1 MPAPCRLGECLLPL
15 LIALDIGGT
24 FTDLV
29 AFDLAAGTI
38 HHAKSSTTPYDLSVG
53 IRETLRKSG
62 LPIDAA
68 ETFIHGS
75 TVAINTAIERTGA
88 RTALLVTEGTRDV
101 YSIGRGNRPEA
112 YNLFFKRPAPY
123 VPRQRTREIAERLSA
138 AGDVVTVLARDQ
150 ARDIATALNAEDIE
164 AVAVCFLHSWANPE
178 HEIAVGNILADEAP
192 GMYRSLSHEIL
203 REYREYERTS
213 TTVLNAYVGPR
224 VNRYL
229 EDLERLLESF
239 RFTGRLL
246 IMQSN
251 GGTMSPATAKRVPV
265 ATMESGPVGGI
276 IAAAE
281 VGTDLSFS
289 NVIAFDMG
297 GTTAKVSLVQN
308 GEPDIAQGYF
318 IGGAA
323 SGHPVM
329 LPVVDIIEVGAGG
342 GSIAWIDAVG
352 ALKVGPRSAGGHP
365 GPVCYGQG
373 GTEPTVTDA
382 NVVLGR
388 VVASRFLGGEMPLDI
403 EAARESIRVKI
414 AEPLGMTVNEAAL
427 GIVKIA
433 IAEMSLAVRGVS
445 VARGFDPRDFA
456 MLAFGGAGPLH
467 AAEIARELHI
477 PTLIIPRVPGHFS
490 ALGMLLADLRHDYVR
505 TYYKSLVSSDFAEIA
520 RVFEEMIA
528 GGRQLL
534 IDEGTIPEAI
544 HVQRFL
550 DLRYI
555 GQEFPIQTPVGSEVV
570 AAADLASM
578 RASFDELHDR
588 RYGHQA
594 VDEPIEIVNLRVT
607 VTGRRERSHFA
618 SIAPAGS
625 DALIARSEVVLD
637 DANAPVECSIYDR
650 ERLGAGATVSGPAII
665 WEYASTTVLFAGDE
679 LAVAESGELL
689 IRIGGQTT

>member
-1 MPAPCRLGECLLPL
+1 LPL

-403 EAARESIRVKI
+403 EAARESIRLKI

>member
-1 MPAPCRLGECLLPL
+1 VPAPCRLGECLLPL

-403 EAARESIRVKI
+403 EAARESIRLKI

>member
-1 MPAPCRLGECLLPL
+1 LPL

-62 LPIDAA
+62 LPIDTA

-112 YNLFFKRPAPY
+112 YNLFFKRPTPY
-123 VPRQRTREIAERLSA
+123 VPRQRTLEIAERLSA
-138 AGDVVTVLARDQ
+138 AGEVVTVLARDQ
-150 ARDIATALNAEDIE
+150 ARNIATALNAEDIE
-164 AVAVCFLHSWANPE
+164 SVAVCFLHSWANPE
-178 HEIAVGNILADEAP
+178 HEIAVGDILADAAP
-192 GMYRSLSHEIL
+192 DMYRSLSHEIL

-229 EDLERLLESF
+229 EDLEKLLESF
-239 RFTGRLL
+239 LFSGRLL

-414 AEPLGMTVNEAAL
+414 AEPLGMTVNEAAV

-477 PTLIIPRVPGHFS
+477 PKLIVPRVPGHFS
-490 ALGMLLADLRHDYVR
+490 ALGMLMANLRHDYVR
-505 TYYKSLVSSDFAEIA
+505 TYYKPLAASDFSEIG
-520 RVFEEMIA
+520 RVFDEMIA
-528 GGRQLL
+528 EGRQLL

-555 GQEFPIQTPVGSEVV
+555 GQEFPIQTPVSAEALEAADV
-570 AAADLASM
+570 AAM

-594 VDEPIEIVNLRVT
+594 VDEPIEIVNLRLT
-607 VTGRRERSHFA
+607 VTGKRERSHFA
-618 SIAPAGS
+618 RIASNGG
-625 DALIARSEVVLD
+625 DALIARSEVVLN
-637 DANAPVECSIYDR
+637 DANAPVECAIYDR
-650 ERLGAGATVSGPAII
+650 EKLVAGAKVSGPAII
-665 WEYASTTVLFAGDE
+665 WEYASTTVLFEGDE
-679 LAVAESGELL
+679 LTVAGSGELL
-689 IRIGGQTT
+689 IDIGGQTA

>member
-1 MPAPCRLGECLLPL
+1 MPL

-38 HHAKSSTTPYDLSVG
+38 HHAKSSTTPSDLSIG
-53 IRETLRKSG
+53 IRETLRKSA

-112 YNLFFKRPAPY
+112 YNLFFKRPEPY

-150 ARDIATALNAEDIE
+150 ARDIATSLNAEDIE
-164 AVAVCFLHSWANPE
+164 SVAVCFLHSWANPQ
-178 HEIAVGNILADEAP
+178 HEIAVGEILAGAAP
-192 GMYRSLSHEIL
+192 KVYRSLSHEIL

-239 RFTGRLL
+239 HFTGRLL

-281 VGTDLSFS
+281 VGTGLKYP

-308 GEPDIAQGYF
+308 GKPDIAQGYF

-352 ALKVGPRSAGGHP
+352 ALKVGPRSAGGQP

-388 VVASRFLGGEMPLDI
+388 VIASRFLGGEMPLDAQ
-403 EAARESIRVKI
+403 AAREAIRVKI
-414 AEPLGMTVNEAAL
+414 AEPLGLTINEAAL

-445 VARGFDPRDFA
+445 VARGYDPRDFA

-477 PTLIIPRVPGHFS
+477 PTLIVPRVPGHFS
-490 ALGMLLADLRHDYVR
+490 ALGMLMADLRHDYVR
-505 TYYKSLVSSDFAEIA
+505 TYYKPLAASDFAEIG
-520 RVFEEMIA
+520 RIFDEMIA
-528 GGRQLL
+528 DGRRLL
-534 IDEGTIPEAI
+534 IEEGTIPEAV

-555 GQEFPIQTPVGSEVV
+555 GQEFPIQTPAAGEVI
-570 AAADLASM
+570 AAADVDGM

-594 VDEPIEIVNLRVT
+594 VDEPIEIVNLRLT

-618 SIAPAGS
+618 RVAAGGSSAPIAQS
-625 DALIARSEVVLD
+625 DVVLD
-637 DANAPVECSIYDR
+637 DANVPVACPVFDR
-650 ERLGAGATVSGPAII
+650 ERLAAGARVSGPGVI
-665 WEYASTTVLFAGDE
+665 WEYASTTVLFEGDE
-679 LAVAESGELL
+679 LTVADSGELL
-689 IRIGGQTT
+689 IRIGGQPA

>member
-1 MPAPCRLGECLLPL
+1 MPL

-38 HHAKSSTTPYDLSVG
+38 HHAKSSTTPSDLSVG

-112 YNLFFKRPAPY
+112 YNLFFKRPEPY

-150 ARDIATALNAEDIE
+150 ARDIAASLNAENIE
-164 AVAVCFLHSWANPE
+164 SVAVCFLHSWANPE
-178 HEIAVGNILADEAP
+178 HEVAVGEILAGEAP

-229 EDLERLLESF
+229 QDLETLLESF

-281 VGTDLSFS
+281 VGTDLAFP

-352 ALKVGPRSAGGHP
+352 ALKVGPRSAGGAP

-388 VVASRFLGGEMPLDI
+388 VLAARFLGGEMPLDTGAAH
-403 EAARESIRVKI
+403 EAIRVKI

-445 VARGFDPRDFA
+445 VARGYDPRDFA

-477 PTLIIPRVPGHFS
+477 PTMIIPRVPGHFS
-490 ALGMLLADLRHDYVR
+490 ALGMLMADLRHDYVR
-505 TYYKSLVSSDFAEIA
+505 TYYKPLAASDFAEID
-520 RVFEEMIA
+520 RVFYEMIA
-528 GGRQLL
+528 DGRRLL
-534 IDEGTIPEAI
+534 IEEGTIPEAV

-555 GQEFPIQTPVGSEVV
+555 GQEFPIQTPVGSEVI
-570 AAADLASM
+570 AAADVAGM
-578 RASFDELHDR
+578 RTSFDELHDR

-594 VDEPIEIVNLRVT
+594 VDEPIEIVNLRLT
-607 VTGRRERSHFA
+607 VTGRRERSQFA
-618 SIAPAGS
+618 RVASGGNNAPIG
-625 DALIARSEVVLD
+625 RSAVVLD
-637 DANAPVECSIYDR
+637 DANAPVECAIYDR
-650 ERLGAGATVSGPAII
+650 ERLAAGARVSGPAII

-679 LAVAESGELL
+679 LTVADSGELL
-689 IRIGGQTT
+689 IRIGGQTP

>member
-1 MPAPCRLGECLLPL
+1 

-29 AFDLAAGTI
+29 AFDLDAGTI

-53 IRETLRKSG
+53 IRETLRKSN
-62 LPIDAA
+62 LAIENA

-112 YNLFFKRPAPY
+112 YNLFFKRPEPY
-123 VPRQRTREIAERLSA
+123 VTRRRTREIVERLGAS
-138 AGDVVTVLARDQ
+138 GDVVTVLEHEQVRNVAS
-150 ARDIATALNAEDIE
+150 ALNAEDIE
-164 AVAVCFLHSWANPE
+164 AVAVCLLHSWANPE
-178 HEIAVGNILADEAP
+178 HEIAVGDILAGEAP
-192 GMYRSLSHEIL
+192 SLYRSLSHEIL

-224 VNRYL
+224 VKRYL
-229 EDLERLLESF
+229 EDLEALLESF
-239 RFTGRLL
+239 RFAGRLL

-251 GGTMSPATAKRVPV
+251 GGTMSPETAKRVPV

-276 IAAAE
+276 IAAAKA
-281 VGTDLSFS
+281 GAALSFP

-388 VVASRFLGGEMPLDI
+388 LVAARFLGGEMPLDVA
-403 EAARESIRVKI
+403 AARESIREKI
-414 AEPLGMTVNEAAL
+414 AEPLGISINEAAL

-456 MLAFGGAGPLH
+456 MMAFGGAGPLH

-477 PTLIIPRVPGHFS
+477 PTLIVPRVPGHFS

-505 TYYKSLVSSDFAEIA
+505 TYYKPLATSDFGEIG
-520 RVFEEMIA
+520 RIFDEMI
-528 GGRQLL
+528 GEGRKLL
-534 IDEGTIPEAI
+534 MDEGTIPEAI
-544 HVQRFL
+544 DVKRFL

-555 GQEFPIQTPVGSEVV
+555 GQEFPIQTPLGGDVI
-570 AAADLASM
+570 AAADLAGV

-594 VDEPIEIVNLRVT
+594 VDEPIEIVNLRLT

-618 SIAPAGS
+618 RIPTGGGS
-625 DALIARSEVVLD
+625 EPFARSEVVLQ
-637 DANAPVECSIYDR
+637 DAGTPVICSIYDR
-650 ERLGAGATVSGPAII
+650 DQLAAGARISGPAVI
-665 WEYASTTVLFAGDE
+665 WEYASTTVLFDGDE
-679 LAVAESGELL
+679 LTVAESGELL
-689 IRIGGQTT
+689 IRIGGQTA